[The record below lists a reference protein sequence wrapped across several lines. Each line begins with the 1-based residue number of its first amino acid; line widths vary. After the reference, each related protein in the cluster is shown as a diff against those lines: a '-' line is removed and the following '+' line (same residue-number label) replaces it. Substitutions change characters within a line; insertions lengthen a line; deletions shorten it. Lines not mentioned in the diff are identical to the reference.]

1 MQVDWITW
9 SVFGIG
15 LLMLLYWCVQTI
27 REFRDL
33 FQRRFQ
39 RMNQKRWPIAR
50 WMKFIH
56 NQRYGSRF
64 LSCVTEVSTFPNALF
79 SGRCLGMESPR
90 RLRVPCAG
98 LASPD
103 RLRP

>member
-15 LLMLLYWCVQTI
+15 FVMLLYCCGQTI

-39 RMNQKRWPIAR
+39 RMNEK
-50 WMKFIH
+50 K
-56 NQRYGSRF
+56 
-64 LSCVTEVSTFPNALF
+64 
-79 SGRCLGMESPR
+79 
-90 RLRVPCAG
+90 
-98 LASPD
+98 
-103 RLRP
+103 

>member
-39 RMNQKRWPIAR
+39 RMNQKR
-50 WMKFIH
+50 
-56 NQRYGSRF
+56 
-64 LSCVTEVSTFPNALF
+64 
-79 SGRCLGMESPR
+79 
-90 RLRVPCAG
+90 
-98 LASPD
+98 
-103 RLRP
+103 